1 MKIYLFFENFFI
13 KMKITIAEFTAVG
26 FMILI
31 QWHMTLSNK
40 PERFNFKSLE
50 ELHLWIWWKSCFC
63 NISVAINLMLL
74 HLSVW
79 ISPQS
84 TQCLQFTMD
93 IPFCKEKL
101 TSGCVSNS
109 FNQLFIPRLIL
120 LTQMPSDPNLYITF
134 QIQQMNN
141 F

>member
-1 MKIYLFFENFFI
+1 MKIYHCWIYGEVFI
-13 KMKITIAEFTAVG
+13 
-26 FMILI
+26 I
-31 QWHMTLSNK
+31 QWLVTLSHK
-40 PERFNFKSLE
+40 PERFNLKLLE
-50 ELHLWIWWKSCFC
+50 ELFLWKWWKSCFC

-101 TSGCVSNS
+101 TSDCVSNS

-134 QIQQMNN
+134 RFRKWIM
-141 F
+141 FRT